1 MKLRRRMI
9 VGKRVIQ
16 PNRPHTFLGN
26 LKKLIWR
33 DNLPEGVE
41 MQSSS
46 SVSLYQDIQQHNKQ
60 LADDVVEMRRKLNE
74 FSQVLL
80 ETAQRQGQKIPFT

>member
-46 SVSLYQDIQQHNKQ
+46 SVVRSFLVRRTR
-60 LADDVVEMRRKLNE
+60 LVEIFLHMIATE
-74 FSQVLL
+74 PVPGYS
-80 ETAQRQGQKIPFT
+80 TA